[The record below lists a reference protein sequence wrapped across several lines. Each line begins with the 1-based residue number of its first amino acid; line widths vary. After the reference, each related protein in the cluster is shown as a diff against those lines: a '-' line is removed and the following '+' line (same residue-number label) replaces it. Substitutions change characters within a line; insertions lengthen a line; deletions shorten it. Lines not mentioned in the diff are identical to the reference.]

1 MNRILSQIAPLGLLL
16 LAFVGKASATAE
28 YDYKPGELVPVDGGE
43 SPDKKF
49 TIVSGDP
56 DKKGGFGG
64 VYLID
69 AQTKKVLGKLEEVA
83 TTLDTAPEAYRAH
96 WSPDSKHV
104 GITSRADRHR
114 ADNVIYRIENNR
126 AYYVERPEL
135 LCHAVPD
142 FWSLTKKLGLIE
154 EIGDFGDCDHPP
166 CKVRQKSFYSEIVK
180 WISPRRFVVKEVSQF
195 QVRDRDPSASLGQ
208 YGEKLDQ
215 YGETLE
221 HQTDKPGDVYHVR
234 FSAEGECEL
243 LPGDK
248 TRVATTRPVKDQKTS
263 E

>member
-1 MNRILSQIAPLGLLL
+1 M
-16 LAFVGKASATAE
+16 SATAE
-28 YDYKPGELVPVDGGE
+28 YDYKPGELLVVKGGQ

-49 TIVSGDP
+49 CIVSGDP
-56 DKKGGFGG
+56 DKKGGFAG
-64 VYLID
+64 VYLMD
-69 AQTKKVLGKLEEVA
+69 AQTKEVLGRLEDVA

-104 GITSRADRHR
+104 GITSRADRHW
-114 ADNVIYRIENNR
+114 AGNVIYRIENGR
-126 AYYVERPEL
+126 AYSVDTPEL
-135 LCHAVPD
+135 LCHAVAE
-142 FWSLTKKLGLIE
+142 FCSLTKELGLIE
-154 EIGDFGDCDHPP
+154 EIGNFGDCGNPP

-180 WISPRRFVVKEVSQF
+180 WISPTRFVVKEVSQF

-215 YGETLE
+215 YGEKLE
-221 HQTDKPGDVYHVR
+221 HQTDERGDLYYVQ
-234 FSAEGECEL
+234 FKAEGDCEL

-248 TRVATTRPVKDQKTS
+248 TQVASTRPVKEQKAR